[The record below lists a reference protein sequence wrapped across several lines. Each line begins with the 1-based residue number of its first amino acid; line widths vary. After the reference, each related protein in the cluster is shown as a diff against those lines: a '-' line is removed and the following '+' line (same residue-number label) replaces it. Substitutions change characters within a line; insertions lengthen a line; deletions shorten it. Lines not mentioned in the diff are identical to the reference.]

1 MKAKKLIK
9 KLKKIIK
16 KHGNLHVLHDGLFEH
31 NQEIISVIAYDED
44 GSTGKKRV
52 EIFLH

>member
-16 KHGNLHVLHDGLFEH
+16 KHGNLHVRYDGYTES
-31 NQEIISVIAYDED
+31 NQDIRGVIAYDED
-44 GSTGKKRV
+44 GNTDKKRV